1 MNADN
6 NQLLERLADLQELT
20 AKKKFRLAKREQK
33 ESINVLSNLIESNAG
48 NAEKA
53 LASLPEFPSD
63 VGAAVLA
70 KMWQHLQTQQL
81 PIFQTLHS
89 ANFSSDLCKRLRLTL
104 GCKLL
109 SISPPDAFRVLVET
123 CQDMKL
129 AKKTFPATKN
139 LKLICTALLQKGYSL
154 LHKLPL
160 GDYPR
165 GQVQSLVVC
174 LVAAGFLAKNKGKI
188 ICSQDVQLELLRWTR
203 NFTNLSVIPAEVS
216 KGITTAIGDWGSD
229 YKKILATEMD
239 AMHASIR
246 DAVGAAV
253 GVATRSECPDIPEAQ
268 PTMTSRVGEDQPK
281 PQYDPLYEIGRL
293 VEHIKQQ
300 DRLFKSTMQKLK
312 QTERDSSFAR
322 SELEMIRRDREELKL
337 QLGIERKNLDT
348 ARKEQEQLVK
358 SRDAVVEELNITKA
372 ALKDAESQHKA
383 TLESHDKQ
391 LDSLSERIATEGE
404 HRIETFKKKLKSKL
418 RTYGQSLQEAQEME
432 MTQELGKALQIQL
445 KQIVKILKS
454 EGIDIEG
461 PK

>member
-20 AKKKFRLAKREQK
+20 AKKKFRLAKPEQK

-109 SISPPDAFRVLVET
+109 SISPPDAFRVLLET

-165 GQVQSLVVC
+165 GQVQFLVVC
-174 LVAAGFLAKNKGKI
+174 LLAAGFLAKNKGKI

-203 NFTNLSVIPAEVS
+203 NFTNLSVIPAEVG
-216 KGITTAIGDWGSD
+216 KGITTAIGDWSSD

-253 GVATRSECPDIPEAQ
+253 RVTTPLEEAQ
-268 PTMTSRVGEDQPK
+268 PAMTSRVGEDQPK

-312 QTERDSSFAR
+312 QTERDSSSAR
-322 SELEMIRRDREELKL
+322 SELNMIRRDREELKR
-337 QLGIERKNLDT
+337 QLAIERKNLDT

-372 ALKDAESQHKA
+372 ALKDAQSQHKA

-391 LDSLSERIATEGE
+391 LDSLSERIATEGD

-432 MTQELGKALQIQL
+432 MTQELGKALLIQL